1 MSKAV
6 FPGSFDP
13 ITKGH
18 LEIIKRA
25 SRLFDNVIVAV
36 ADNPDKHNMFS
47 MEQRFKFAKESCRG
61 IDNVSV
67 EAFDGLLIDFALE
80 HGVDTVLRGVRC
92 ARDFDYEYELAQI
105 YYMTGKGLESV
116 FLPSVGKFSH
126 VSSSMVRELLR
137 YGKDASEFLPF
148 DKI

>member
-18 LEIIKRA
+18 FDIIKRA
-25 SRLFDNVIVAV
+25 SGLFDSVIIAV
-36 ADNPDKHNMFS
+36 VDNPDKHNMFS
-47 MEQRFKFAKESCRG
+47 MEQRFKFVKESCRD

-80 HGVDTVLRGVRC
+80 HDADVVLRGVRC

-105 YYMTGKGLESV
+105 YYMTGKGLESI
-116 FLPSVGKFSH
+116 FLPSVGKYSH

-137 YGKDASEFLPF
+137 HGKDASEFLPF